1 MYYYY
6 YYYYYSFFL
15 SLKKESLVYSIERA
29 RGLWERKGVPLHTNP
44 TFSRYPNAIY
54 REGNGPKENLVPY
67 P

>member
-44 TFSRYPNAIY
+44 DF
-54 REGNGPKENLVPY
+54 L
-67 P
+67 